1 MKPHV
6 ACRSRELEKHLL
18 ELWRA
23 EAGATLLS
31 VAGIAVNVLIV
42 EWSEVKVAYVANEVG
57 GAALRAGHG
66 WKPSPHSWYPSAEVV
81 TG

>member
-18 ELWRA
+18 EFWRA
-23 EAGATLLS
+23 EVGATLLS

-42 EWSEVKVAYVANEVG
+42 EWSEVKVAYVASEVG
-57 GAALRAGHG
+57 GATLRDAVGSGLRTLGTHQ
-66 WKPSPHSWYPSAEVV
+66 PRS
-81 TG
+81 

>member
-23 EAGATLLS
+23 EAGAILLS

-57 GAALRAGHG
+57 GAALRRDTAGSRLRTLGTHQ
-66 WKPSPHSWYPSAEVV
+66 PRS
-81 TG
+81 

>member
-57 GAALRAGHG
+57 GAAHCGRDTAGSRLRTLGTHQ
-66 WKPSPHSWYPSAEVV
+66 PRS
-81 TG
+81 